1 MIVKVIIAKEH
12 KCESL
17 FSFRHYQIKYA
28 IMCKYGKSGISN
40 LKGGLCI
47 NMKKIKSLCKL
58 IYSKLNI
65 SAKMTILYLAFL
77 ILSVILTSVVYY
89 NLNYHLALQKNRDLS
104 MQTLY
109 SLKSNIYSMLDNVS
123 FNSRTIMGNLDIQ
136 DLLTDPNMAN
146 TLVAQRKITSYLVT
160 LMDSTPHIKSVYIFD
175 NYDNKYGSDKNY
187 LKSLKIKN
195 IRDAKWYPDVVRQQ
209 GYYIVRLNADRIFYI
224 NSNEKTMSLMRII
237 NNTMTQKPIGLLMVN
252 ISEDGFQNC
261 YSEIVQK
268 YGTRIIILDENNK
281 IISTNDDL
289 GQEEYQKLLA
299 QQANK
304 AYKSSVLDHN
314 NKPYL
319 YSTMFLDKYGWKMI
333 IGIPLEQ
340 LEAEGSL
347 YKMVSLLIIILN
359 GILLCIGI
367 VFVSRMITS
376 PIHKLLN
383 SMKAVEGG
391 QFNAVEMET
400 GNDEIGQLKSGYNL
414 MVVEIQNLIQK
425 IVNEQRTKRKAE
437 LNILQE
443 QIKPHFLYNTLD
455 AMGYLALAGKNEEL
469 YEAIEAMGGYYR
481 KSLSK
486 GSEIIS
492 IADEIEIVKDYIHL
506 QLLRYG
512 HIFTV
517 HYDIDKE
524 TLKYTTVKLILQPLV
539 ENSIYHGIKP
549 KGEHGDIHIS
559 AKLTGE
565 FVIFTVE
572 DNGLGM
578 NEEALILLGDQRL
591 TSNINSFG
599 LRGTIQRIKIYYE
612 REDLYG
618 IESSYRKGTKVTL
631 RIPIH
636 QEVKDEN
643 K

>member
-1 MIVKVIIAKEH
+1 
-12 KCESL
+12 
-17 FSFRHYQIKYA
+17 
-28 IMCKYGKSGISN
+28 MCGLIF
-40 LKGGLCI
+40 KGGTCI
-47 NMKKIKSLCKL
+47 RMKKLKSLCKL
-58 IYSKLNI
+58 IYSNLNI

-89 NLNYHLALQKNRDLS
+89 RLNYHLALQKNRDLS

-109 SLKSNIYSMLDNVS
+109 PLKSNIYSMLDNVS
-123 FNSRTIMGNLDIQ
+123 FNSRTIMANLDIQ
-136 DLLTDPNMAN
+136 DLLTDQNMSN
-146 TLVAQRKITSYLVT
+146 TLETQRKISGYLVT

-175 NYDNKYGSDKNY
+175 NYGNRYGSDK
-187 LKSLKIKN
+187 KSLKKLNIKK
-195 IRDAKWYPDVVRQQ
+195 IKDAWWYDDVVKQK
-209 GYYIVRLNADRIFYI
+209 GYYIVRLNADRIFNI
-224 NSNEKTMSLMRII
+224 TTGEKTMSLLRII
-237 NNTMTQKPIGLLMVN
+237 NNTTTQNPIGLLMVN
-252 ISEDGFQNC
+252 ISEDGFRNC

-268 YGTRIIILDENNK
+268 YGTRIIILDENSQ

-289 GQEEYQKLLA
+289 EQEEYQNLLVE
-299 QQANK
+299 QANMP
-304 AYKSSVLDHN
+304 YKSSVFDHN
-314 NKPYL
+314 DKPYL
-319 YSTMFLDKYGWKMI
+319 YSTMFLEKYGWKMI

-367 VFVSRMITS
+367 VFVSRLITS

-383 SMKAVEGG
+383 SMKAVEQGE
-391 QFNAVEMET
+391 FKIVEMET
-400 GNDEIGQLKSGYNL
+400 VNDEIGKLKNGYNL
-414 MVVEIQNLIQK
+414 MVVEIQNLIKK

-455 AMGYLALAGKNEEL
+455 AMGYLALAGRNEEL

-492 IADEIEIVKDYIHL
+492 VADEIEIVKDYVYL

-512 HIFTV
+512 DIFTV
-517 HYDIDKE
+517 HYDLNEDTFKFE
-524 TLKYTTVKLILQPLV
+524 TVKLILQPLV

-549 KGEHGDIHIS
+549 KGEHGEIYIS
-559 AKLTGE
+559 SRIE
-565 FVIFTVE
+565 NEHVVFVVE

-578 NEEALILLGDQRL
+578 KEEDLKLLQDNQL
-591 TSNINSFG
+591 NSNLHSFG

-612 REDLYG
+612 REDLYS
-618 IESSYRKGTKVTL
+618 IESTYKKGTRITL
-631 RIPIH
+631 KIPIH
-636 QEVKDEN
+636 QEALDETR
-643 K
+643 

>member
-1 MIVKVIIAKEH
+1 
-12 KCESL
+12 
-17 FSFRHYQIKYA
+17 
-28 IMCKYGKSGISN
+28 
-40 LKGGLCI
+40 
-47 NMKKIKSLCKL
+47 MKKLKSLCKL
-58 IYSKLNI
+58 IYSNLNI

-89 NLNYHLALQKNRDLS
+89 RLNYHLALQKNRDLS

-109 SLKSNIYSMLDNVS
+109 PLKSNIYSMLDNMS
-123 FNSRTIMGNLDIQ
+123 FNSRTIMANLDIQ
-136 DLLTDPNMAN
+136 DLLTDQNMSN
-146 TLVAQRKITSYLVT
+146 TLETQRKISGYLVT

-175 NYDNKYGSDKNY
+175 NYGNRYGSDK
-187 LKSLKIKN
+187 KSLKKLNIKN
-195 IRDAKWYPDVVRQQ
+195 IKDAWWYDDVAKQK
-209 GYYIVRLNADRIFYI
+209 GYYIVRLNADRIFNI
-224 NSNEKTMSLMRII
+224 TTGEKTMSLLRII
-237 NNTMTQKPIGLLMVN
+237 NNTTTQNPIGLLMVN
-252 ISEDGFQNC
+252 ISEDGFRNC

-268 YGTRIIILDENNK
+268 YGTRIIILDENNQ

-289 GQEEYQKLLA
+289 EQEEYQNLLVE
-299 QQANK
+299 QANMP
-304 AYKSSVLDHN
+304 YKSSVFDHN
-314 NKPYL
+314 DKPYL
-319 YSTMFLDKYGWKMI
+319 YSTMFLEKYGWKMI

-367 VFVSRMITS
+367 VFVSRLITS

-383 SMKAVEGG
+383 SMKAVEQGE
-391 QFNAVEMET
+391 FKIVEMET
-400 GNDEIGQLKSGYNL
+400 VNDEIGKLKNGYNL
-414 MVVEIQNLIQK
+414 MVVEIQNLIKK

-455 AMGYLALAGKNEEL
+455 AMGYLALAGRNEEL

-492 IADEIEIVKDYIHL
+492 VADEIEIVKDYVYL

-512 HIFTV
+512 DIFTV
-517 HYDIDKE
+517 HYDLNEDTFKFE
-524 TLKYTTVKLILQPLV
+524 TVKLILQPLV

-549 KGEHGDIHIS
+549 KGEHGEIYIS
-559 AKLTGE
+559 SRIE
-565 FVIFTVE
+565 NEHVVFVVE

-578 NEEALILLGDQRL
+578 KEEDLKLLQDNQL
-591 TSNINSFG
+591 NSNLHSFG

-612 REDLYG
+612 REDLYS
-618 IESSYRKGTKVTL
+618 IESTYKKGTRITL
-631 RIPIH
+631 KIPIH
-636 QEVKDEN
+636 QEALDETR
-643 K
+643 